1 MWYNID
7 FNRLALLLLPTFLRK
22 PKLFGFVNALVK
34 PVADLH
40 YMWLWGV
47 RDINIK
53 KLSYSG
59 QRCYLRKALN
69 DRADPVLRRIYIANV
84 PPLDEN
90 FLYQPSENLDFYLD
104 TMYLDLDYTEQGEQ
118 VDFIVYIPNWDV
130 MTYNLYIN
138 QIIAILEFYTLAGKT
153 YKIISI

>member
-7 FNRLALLLLPTFLRK
+7 FNRLVLLLLPTFLRK
-22 PKLFGFVNALVK
+22 PKLFGFVRALVQ
-34 PVADLH
+34 PLASLH
-40 YMWLWGV
+40 YTWLYSF
-47 RDINIK
+47 RDINVN
-53 KLSYSG
+53 KLSYNG

-69 DRADPVLRRIYIANV
+69 DRVDPELRRIYITNV
-84 PPLDEN
+84 PQLDEN
-90 FLYQPSENLDFYLD
+90 YLYQPAENLDYYLD

-118 VDFIVYIPNWDV
+118 VDFVVYIPNWDRA
-130 MTYNLYIN
+130 TYNRVIN